1 MRRACTLRRGRG
13 RSVELATAVIATVL
27 LGWAS
32 TADVARA
39 QSCGPPSSSSSSDS
53 GGSDDSE
60 SSNSGGSSD
69 SSDDSWGDDSDY
81 GGSSSSSSGG
91 GSSTLACTDRTDVTG
106 FEHCTRFGREWN
118 AIWPALRFEIGPSF
132 RRLSLSGLEVG
143 GTTYHDGNPHR
154 FFLATDDLDNPSA
167 LTAGV
172 NLRFTVPLFNNFLLG
187 AEFDVAS
194 GSPREGA
201 VSDGDLSLRIT
212 DVQTFGGGLVAGVVI
227 PVGPLR
233 FRGEV
238 LAGGEAVMVTTA
250 SHLGDCVSEDTDV
263 VTRYRLEPRVGIEF
277 FVGGYMS
284 FDVWGGVDVVNQ
296 GSYGGGLRI
305 NLHTRAY
312 DAVR

>member
-1 MRRACTLRRGRG
+1 MRRALTLRR
-13 RSVELATAVIATVL
+13 VAAAATATAL
-27 LGWAS
+27 LCWAS

-39 QSCGPPSSSSSSDS
+39 QSCGPPESSSSSSDS

-60 SSNSGGSSD
+60 SSNSGGSS
-69 SSDDSWGDDSDY
+69 SDDSSGGSWGDSPDY
-81 GGSSSSSSGG
+81 GGSSSSSSSGE
-91 GSSTLACTDRTDVTG
+91 SSTPACTDRTDVTG
-106 FEHCTRFGREWN
+106 FEECTRFGRGWN
-118 AIWPALRFEIGPSF
+118 AIRPALRFEIGPSF
-132 RRLSLSGLEVG
+132 RRLSLGGIEVG

-154 FFLATDDLDNPSA
+154 FFLAADDLDDPST

-172 NLRFTVPLFNNFLLG
+172 NLRFTVPVFSNFLLG
-187 AEFDVAS
+187 AELDLA
-194 GSPREGA
+194 GGNPPDGA
-201 VSDGDLSLRIT
+201 VANGDLSLRIAG
-212 DVQTFGGGLVAGVVI
+212 VQTIGGGLVAGVVI

-238 LAGGEAVMVTTA
+238 LAGGEGLVVTTA
-250 SHLGDCVSEDTDV
+250 SLLGDCVSEDTDV
-263 VTRYRLEPRVGIEF
+263 ITRFRLEPRVGIEF
-277 FVGGYMS
+277 FVGRYVS